1 MEPFIYI
8 LGKEI
13 PIYGVAW
20 ILGTV
25 LAGIIAY
32 LLTKRSGI
40 EGYDLVYCS
49 VFAVLAGVAGAK
61 LLFILVSLNI
71 IIEQNIPFTALLQ
84 GGFVF
89 YGGLIGGA
97 VGILIYTKMYKL
109 NTLKFFDLFALVM
122 PLGHAIGRVGC
133 FYSGCCYGMRYDG
146 PFSCEYT
153 KTLGMTPLNTP
164 LLPIQL
170 IEALLLMILFSV
182 LMFFYFKMRKSGLI
196 TATYLYAYSVIR
208 FVLEFFRGD
217 KERGLI
223 FGFSTSQI
231 VSIVI
236 VVFVTILLIVK
247 IKKKAVN

>member
-1 MEPFIYI
+1 
-8 LGKEI
+8 
-13 PIYGVAW
+13 
-20 ILGTV
+20 
-25 LAGIIAY
+25 
-32 LLTKRSGI
+32 
-40 EGYDLVYCS
+40 
-49 VFAVLAGVAGAK
+49 
-61 LLFILVSLNI
+61 
-71 IIEQNIPFTALLQ
+71 
-84 GGFVF
+84 
-89 YGGLIGGA
+89 
-97 VGILIYTKMYKL
+97 
-109 NTLKFFDLFALVM
+109 
-122 PLGHAIGRVGC
+122 
-133 FYSGCCYGMRYDG
+133 
-146 PFSCEYT
+146 